1 MLCLASK
8 NKTLQNKVATC
19 NILIMSDKRK
29 FIKEHYI
36 YATIL
41 AVILITVLF
50 LFNKENNEGFLDI
63 NTDIKNTK
71 IFIDEKEKIPSEENK
86 LKLDKGRH
94 TVIISK
100 TGFWPWIKE
109 IDILKRQTLTIDPFF
124 VPEQTNGFII
134 SKNDQEYSKIIPLFD
149 TQKTHIDW
157 EKDENTPKIILDF
170 EEEIKASDFYKDRE
184 DVIIIAIQN
193 GIYALEI
200 NNESTPNFQPIYK
213 GNSPIFI
220 KKDNNSIYV
229 KDGEILMEVA
239 Y

>member
-1 MLCLASK
+1 
-8 NKTLQNKVATC
+8 
-19 NILIMSDKRK
+19 MSDKKK

-41 AVILITVLF
+41 VVILATILF

-63 NTDIKNTK
+63 NTDTQNTK
-71 IFIDEKEKIPSEENK
+71 IFVDEKEKTLSDENK
-86 LKLDKGRH
+86 LKLDKGLH
-94 TVIISK
+94 TIVISK

-109 IDILKRQTLTIDPFF
+109 VDILKRQTLTVNPFF
-124 VPEQTNGFII
+124 VPEQTSGFII
-134 SKNDQEYSKIIPLFD
+134 GENDPEYYEIMSMFE

-157 EKDENTPKIILDF
+157 EKGENTPKIILDF

-184 DVIIIAIQN
+184 DIIIIAIQN

-200 NNESTPNFQPIYK
+200 NSESTPNFQPIYK

-229 KDGEILMEVA
+229 KDGEMLMEVA